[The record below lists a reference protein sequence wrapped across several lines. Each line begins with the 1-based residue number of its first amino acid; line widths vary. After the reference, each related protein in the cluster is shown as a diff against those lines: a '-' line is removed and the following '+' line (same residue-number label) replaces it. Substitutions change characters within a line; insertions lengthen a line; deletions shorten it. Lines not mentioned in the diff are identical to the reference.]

1 MERDE
6 ENPVYKMKKKNKL
19 DDYKF
24 NIEKLT
30 DAMIG
35 G

>member
-1 MERDE
+1 MERGE
-6 ENPVYKMKKKNKL
+6 ENPVYKMKKEKL
-19 DDYKF
+19 DNYKF
-24 NIEKLT
+24 NKENLT